1 MIPGQQGFARGES
14 RVDRRGKKAIE
25 RTLSPRYDYGLHS
38 GSIAPFIV
46 YSSTICKAVN
56 VDDPLDNGIKFFNA
70 GQYFEAHEAW
80 EELWR
85 QTGGPLRLY
94 YQGLVQTAV
103 GLHHL
108 AKGNLNG
115 ARAQLG
121 KALQKLKQYPE
132 TFCRIDNLNL
142 IAEIQSAL
150 HDVTPRSILIL
161 RK

>member
-1 MIPGQQGFARGES
+1 ME
-14 RVDRRGKKAIE
+14 D
-25 RTLSPRYDYGLHS
+25 L
-38 GSIAPFIV
+38 
-46 YSSTICKAVN
+46 
-56 VDDPLDNGIKFFNA
+56 LDNGIKFFNS

-85 QTGGPLRLY
+85 QTEGPLRLY

-108 AKGNLNG
+108 GRGNLNG

-121 KALQKLKQYPE
+121 KALQKLEQYPGA
-132 TFCRIDNLNL
+132 FCRIDNRCL
-142 IAEIQSAL
+142 IGAIQSTL
-150 HDVTPRSILIL
+150 HDLTPRPILIL